1 MNKNYLKIIPLS
13 ISIMTASSGEE
24 GGEDGESGEGE
35 GEGEGEGK
43 GEGEGG
49 GVGVTMKKGERLDG
63 GDSFG
68 SDK

>member
-1 MNKNYLKIIPLS
+1 MT
-13 ISIMTASSGEE
+13 TASSGEE
-24 GGEDGESGEGE
+24 G
-35 GEGEGEGK
+35 

-49 GVGVTMKKGERLDG
+49 GVGVTMKKGERLVG